1 MAGQLPILMEDA
13 LPSNCINNTPNTM
26 LGDQKTPMRLTFSS
40 KKLIVPHNFIKF
52 SADEGSPPPADL
64 YSSTK
69 KLLQIPLPLNSS
81 IRTGGGG
88 CDSSQLLSGS
98 KSKHFLQPLG
108 GAGGTSITNFK
119 AIRGSPDINLLES
132 I

>member
-1 MAGQLPILMEDA
+1 MAGQLPTLMEDA
-13 LPSNCINNTPNTM
+13 LPSACINNTPNTM

-52 SADEGSPPPADL
+52 SAEEGSPPPGDL

-81 IRTGGGG
+81 IRTGGG
-88 CDSSQLLSGS
+88 CDSS
-98 KSKHFLQPLG
+98 
-108 GAGGTSITNFK
+108 
-119 AIRGSPDINLLES
+119 
-132 I
+132 

>member
-1 MAGQLPILMEDA
+1 LPGQLPVLIEEASPTAGTD
-13 LPSNCINNTPNTM
+13 NTPNIM
-26 LGDQKTPMRLTFSS
+26 MNDQQTPMRMTFSS
-40 KKLIVPHNFIKF
+40 KKLIVPHKFIKF
-52 SADEGSPPPADL
+52 STEEGSPTPGDL

-81 IRTGGGG
+81 IRTGGA
-88 CDSSQLLSGS
+88 DSSQLLSGS

-108 GAGGTSITNFK
+108 GGAASTSIQNFK

>member
-13 LPSNCINNTPNTM
+13 LPSAGNNNTLNTM
-26 LGDQKTPMRLTFSS
+26 SGDQKTQMRLTFSS

-52 SADEGSPPPADL
+52 SAEEGSPPPVDL

-81 IRTGGGG
+81 IRTGG

-108 GAGGTSITNFK
+108 GAGSTSIQNFK
-119 AIRGSPDINLLES
+119 AIRGSPDINLLDS

>member
-1 MAGQLPILMEDA
+1 M
-13 LPSNCINNTPNTM
+13 T
-26 LGDQKTPMRLTFSS
+26 GDQKTPMRMTFSG
-40 KKLIVPHNFIKF
+40 KKLIVPHKFIKF
-52 SADEGSPPPADL
+52 STDEGSPTPGDL

-69 KLLQIPLPLNSS
+69 KLLQILLPLNSS
-81 IRTGGGG
+81 IRTGG

-98 KSKHFLQPLG
+98 KSKHFLQPLALG
-108 GAGGTSITNFK
+108 GGGSTSIQNFK